1 MLGRKRFGPTPPSAV
16 GPPYIPK
23 TGQEGKERLLLM
35 FNQAMQRQNQ
45 IAELMSKQAAGVCVL
60 GGVNNQFTD

>member
-1 MLGRKRFGPTPPSAV
+1 
-16 GPPYIPK
+16 
-23 TGQEGKERLLLM
+23 M

-60 GGVNNQFTD
+60 GGGEATTSLQTDMMPDLEML

>member
-1 MLGRKRFGPTPPSAV
+1 
-16 GPPYIPK
+16 
-23 TGQEGKERLLLM
+23 M

-60 GGVNNQFTD
+60 GGGGGVNNQFTDRHDAYLETL